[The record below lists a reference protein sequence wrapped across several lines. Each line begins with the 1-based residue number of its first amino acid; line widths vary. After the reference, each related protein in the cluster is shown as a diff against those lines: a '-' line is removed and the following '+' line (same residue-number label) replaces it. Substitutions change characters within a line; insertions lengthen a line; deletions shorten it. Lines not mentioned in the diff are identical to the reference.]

1 MLFIGGMIWNRTMN
15 VVLCSVSNSVYIF
28 FFSSSILSSIP
39 LDVSIELP
47 ELRFRRCFLIQ
58 FAFLRR
64 RFNIIRCCCL
74 FIRVEWCG
82 YEREIECLSIW
93 FYLYRASVV
102 RSLSLSFS
110 LSLFHLSSSVDVQ
123 RPLFCHSLVYANNKI
138 NNTTS
143 IS

>member
-1 MLFIGGMIWNRTMN
+1 MLFNGGMIWNRTMN

-102 RSLSLSFS
+102 RSLSLS
-110 LSLFHLSSSVDVQ
+110 LFHLSSSVDVQ
-123 RPLFCHSLVYANNKI
+123 RPLFCHFHSLVYANNKI